1 MNSGKDHGKHKAPY
15 QKYFLKNNQDNDLI
29 NSEDDSIYFDEN
41 NSNKNLAEPNDLKA
55 NKNTKNLLEKSDL
68 KEKQ

>member
-1 MNSGKDHGKHKAPY
+1 MKSGKDHGKHTAPH
-15 QKYFLKNNQDNDLI
+15 QKYYLKNNQDNDLI

-41 NSNKNLAEPNDLKA
+41 NTNKNLAEPNDSKTD
-55 NKNTKNLLEKSDL
+55 KNAKNLSEKKDL